1 MKTQQKQSEIE
12 VLELRLGSLG
22 SDIDLKL
29 FFNNP
34 RQWHQKLVTRCF

>member
-1 MKTQQKQSEIE
+1 MKTKTSQKHNEIK

-29 FFNNP
+29 FLTIP
-34 RQWHQKLVTRCF
+34 AMAPKP